1 MLKDTKIVCECVIA
15 IARANVMHAR
25 TRPPAGAGGYT
36 QSARV
41 RGRPKEMRLPQ
52 RRQQPAGGRRRCA
65 CREDESCTRAA
76 ERDTHVS
83 GVSTK

>member
-1 MLKDTKIVCECVIA
+1 MRRLKNFMLKDTKIVCECVIA

-41 RGRPKEMRLPQ
+41 RGRPKEMRMSQERAQNKHEIP
-52 RRQQPAGGRRRCA
+52 RARVRGRVMG
-65 CREDESCTRAA
+65 S
-76 ERDTHVS
+76 
-83 GVSTK
+83 